1 LLRKT
6 PFSFLTMGKYDKY
19 KKLVFAAN
27 LIKNTVTTS
36 LGSYGQQTTAGPGNE
51 GVEMGEWIQE
61 RIDDGTIIVTP
72 PISAT
77 NLSFSRDNVSVTV
90 NSDTGTD
97 AILPASTTLLAGVM
111 TASDKINLNS
121 LISLS
126 GVPQGSTN
134 LGTFTGSIIPDNVT
148 IKSALQSLE
157 TSLGSIPSLTVGN
170 LTTGN
175 SAIGITGGTN
185 AVVNGGATITFN
197 PSNVLLN
204 TLGGVLD
211 LDQLNTTGATTGD
224 VIIYNGTSFESAPY
238 VETIPDHNDL
248 TNIQGGIT
256 DEYFHLSESLY
267 TTLNSTTA
275 DRLLGK
281 VSTSGPVQELT
292 LGGSL
297 TFNSTSLQLVN
308 DNATPGNTK
317 YYGTNGSGVKGYYD
331 ATFTGVTSV
340 EKTDSVD
347 ILFTIT
353 NPTTTPNITGILTN
367 TTVTAG
373 TYGSASAIPTFTVN
387 SKGRLTAAGVNTIS
401 IASANVTDFNEA
413 VDDRVSSLL
422 IAGTNI
428 TLSYNDVANT
438 LTIDSAGST
447 INGTGVAN
455 RIPYWQD
462 VDTLITNANLTFDG
476 SYLNVGNP
484 STGSISRI
492 TSKGTGT
499 TLSTYGYTHQNSA
512 GTQVFQVA
520 DNGAITIGALQEVY
534 IHPDSFNISTG
545 GTYPIQVSGGD
556 LYLYSDSTVIVEAGG
571 TATNTPSFKSVA
583 TRSTNIGAMY
593 NAQIQ
598 GNVNVATGGTN
609 TYTDLLIDTHIDQ
622 GLHTGIIRSAHIKP
636 VITTVNN
643 YRALELDAPST
654 EHALY
659 INSGK
664 VRVDFPTNATGDII
678 YRNASGDWE
687 RLPVGTSME
696 VLGSNGTIPVWT
708 TTAGSLP
715 GGTNGDIL
723 IYTGG
728 SWVSGTPTKEKISG
742 ITGTGFNLAVTPLAN
757 MQILIFRNG
766 VYQDDTDD
774 YSIVGTAV
782 TMVMAL
788 VPSDKITAIYY
799 I

>member
-1 LLRKT
+1 
-6 PFSFLTMGKYDKY
+6 MGKYDKY
-19 KKLVFAAN
+19 SRIILPLNV
-27 LIKNTVTTS
+27 IKTQLTSAVNTPQSILTV
-36 LGSYGQQTTAGPGNE
+36 AGPGNE
-51 GVEMGEWIQE
+51 GIDLTVWIQE
-61 RIDDGTIIVTP
+61 KINDGTIDLGGFVP
-72 PISAT
+72 SVST
-77 NLSFSRDNVSVTV
+77 NLSFSRDASTVTV
-90 NSDTGTD
+90 ISDTGTD
-97 AILPASTTLLAGVM
+97 AILPSATSLLAGIL
-111 TASDKINLNS
+111 SSQDKVTLDA
-121 LISLS
+121 LPTLS
-126 GVPQGSTN
+126 GVPSGSLD
-134 LGTFTGSIIPDNVT
+134 LGIFTDSIIPINST
-148 IKSALQSLE
+148 IKEALQA
-157 TSLGSIPSLTVGN
+157 LGTAVDSIPSITIGDLTSSSLPIV
-170 LTTGN
+170 
-175 SAIGITGGTN
+175 
-185 AVVNGGATITFN
+185 VVNGGNSVLGSGTDITFD
-197 PSNVLLN
+197 PSFVDLA
-204 TLGGVLD
+204 TLGGVLELTQ
-211 LDQLNTTGATTGD
+211 LDRTGATTGD
-224 VIIYNGTSFESAPY
+224 FIQFDGTDYVPFTYVAP
-238 VETIPDHNDL
+238 IPDHNDL
-248 TNIQGGIT
+248 TNIQGGT
-256 DEYFHLSESLY
+256 TGEYYHLNQDIY
-267 TTLNSTTA
+267 DILNTA
-275 DRLLGK
+275 TANRLLGR
-281 VSTSGPVQELT
+281 VGTSGNVQELT

-308 DNATPGNTK
+308 DNATPGNTM
-317 YYGTNGSGVKGYYD
+317 YYGTNGSGVKGYYS
-331 ATFTGVTSV
+331 AVFTGVTSLSV
-340 EKTDSVD
+340 TDSAD
-347 ILFTIT
+347 IDFTVT
-353 NPTTTPNITGILTN
+353 NPTTTPNITGVLVN
-367 TTVTAG
+367 TGVTAG
-373 TYGSASAIPTFTVN
+373 TYGTASSVGSFTVN
-387 SKGRLTAAGVNTIS
+387 AKGRITSAIDVPISLTSSNISDLTEVVQDTLATTLIAGSNIS
-401 IASANVTDFNEA
+401 IA
-413 VDDRVSSLL
+413 
-422 IAGTNI
+422 
-428 TLSYNDVANT
+428 YNDT
-438 LTIDSAGST
+438 LGTIT
-447 INGTGVAN
+447 IGTTSSYTGVAN
-455 RIPYWQD
+455 RIAWWLD
-462 VDTLITNANLTFDG
+462 STTLTTDADLGFDG
-476 SYLNVGNP
+476 QYLTVGNP
-484 STGSISRI
+484 SAGSISRI

-583 TRSTNIGAMY
+583 TRSTNVGAMY

-659 INSGK
+659 VTSGK

-715 GGTNGDIL
+715 GGSNGDIL
-723 IYTGG
+723 VYSGG
-728 SWVSGTPTKEKISG
+728 SWVSGTPLKEKITG
-742 ITGTGFNLAVTPLAN
+742 IAGTGFNLAVTPLAN

-788 VPSDKITAIYY
+788 VPADKITAIYY